1 MMILKSA
8 YGPAFLAALAVIPTI
23 FFNQITKSYFLLS
36 YQDAGL
42 IQTSLLDGKGK
53 FTSVAR
59 RNEFLKWLVDC
70 HKASFVPICLAGS
83 DNFITS
89 VPARVEPIE
98 EDQDDDQEAPLP
110 SKIEIRG
117 HLRTVTENREKVP

>member
-1 MMILKSA
+1 M
-8 YGPAFLAALAVIPTI
+8 
-23 FFNQITKSYFLLS
+23 
-36 YQDAGL
+36 
-42 IQTSLLDGKGK
+42 
-53 FTSVAR
+53 
-59 RNEFLKWLVDC
+59 KWLVDC

-83 DNFITS
+83 DNFITA